1 MEDNQTTN
9 GLNDILDVKQYYEH
23 ISDQMA
29 QFPDTNITP
38 DDLIESNQNHEK
50 TMTRDKKTS
59 KNRLKLIL
67 FSTILGLTL
76 FLVFRHL
83 FHHLVEEQILRI
95 FY

>member
-38 DDLIESNQNHEK
+38 DDFIESNLNHEK
-50 TMTRDKKTS
+50 TMTRDKKT
-59 KNRLKLIL
+59 
-67 FSTILGLTL
+67 
-76 FLVFRHL
+76 
-83 FHHLVEEQILRI
+83 
-95 FY
+95 